1 MPADGA
7 ASWAGATAGLAI
19 GIGLG
24 GEASGALSPDA
35 LGPDAL
41 GPDALG
47 PDALGPGAL
56 GPGDGWDL
64 RVVSGVIGSTPLTDS
79 NEAGGV
85 PGNGLDAPVSRNAR
99 SYRDF

>member
-24 GEASGALSPDA
+24 GEASGALGPGA
-35 LGPDAL
+35 LGPGAL
-41 GPDALG
+41 GPG
-47 PDALGPGAL
+47 ALGPGAL

>member
-24 GEASGALSPDA
+24 GEASGALS
-35 LGPDAL
+35 
-41 GPDALG
+41 PDALG